1 MTASEVFEAV
11 TGSGSSDFAMLVAI
25 LNRRGAW
32 CLIGGLAVN
41 CYVEPVYT
49 LDADIVVAA
58 SELSAIKGDLIHAGF
73 SVEEFPHSLNATM
86 PKSDLRI
93 QFTLDS
99 RYQGFVKNTKIQEV
113 LDQQVPVASLENIVT
128 GKIWAWSDERRRLSK
143 CKKDELYTPEDFT
156 DEHRMIA
163 ETTRQFIDNEV
174 IPHIDELE
182 KHDWKLA
189 RELVRKAADLGLIG
203 ANIPEEYGG
212 LGLDQT
218 SGALVGENIGRCASF
233 ATTLGAESGIGLL
246 PIIYFGTEAAKEK
259 YLPRIASGE
268 LITAYALTEAG
279 SGSDAMAAKATARLS
294 DDGTHYVLNGEKMF
308 ITNGGFADIFIVFA
322 KVDGDKFSAFIVER
336 QEGLSPGAEEH
347 KMGIKGSSTTPLV
360 LADAKAPLENLLGE
374 IGKGHKIAFNTLNI
388 GRFKLGAMCIG
399 GMKLMLHESIRYA
412 NERQQFGKS
421 ISSFGAIKSKLG
433 EMAIRT
439 WVGEAM
445 IYRTLGM
452 IETAIGD
459 TTDPDAK
466 RRAIEEY
473 SAECSIIKVALSE
486 YCDYLADEMVQ
497 IFGGY
502 GYSADYPAERAYRD
516 SRINRI
522 FEGTNEINRMLIP
535 GRLMK
540 SALSGRLALLPA
552 AQALMDEILTPQMAG
567 FDYDEGL
574 LAAEEKLAKNAKKVG
589 LMTLGTAAQ
598 KYMMKLGDQQ
608 EILIGIADVIM
619 DAYAMES
626 AILRARKLAA
636 SAGEE
641 AAARYVDMTRVFC
654 NDAVERIEARAKNTL
669 AGMTDG
675 DELRTLLAALRRF
688 TKLTP
693 VNTIA
698 ARQRI
703 ADVMIVAN
711 KYVY

>member
-1 MTASEVFEAV
+1 MSAV
-11 TGSGSSDFAMLVAI
+11 IERKDVV
-25 LNRRGAW
+25 RGGAF
-32 CLIGGLAVN
+32 LI
-41 CYVEPVYT
+41 EDRTP
-49 LDADIVVAA
+49 
-58 SELSAIKGDLIHAGF
+58 
-73 SVEEFPHSLNATM
+73 
-86 PKSDLRI
+86 
-93 QFTLDS
+93 
-99 RYQGFVKNTKIQEV
+99 
-113 LDQQVPVASLENIVT
+113 
-128 GKIWAWSDERRRLSK
+128 DEIF
-143 CKKDELYTPEDFT
+143 TPEDFT
-156 DEHRMIA
+156 EEHRMIA

-174 IPHIDELE
+174 VPHIDELE

-189 RELVRKAADLGLIG
+189 RELVRKAADLGLIA

-218 SGALVGENIGRCASF
+218 SGALVGENIGRSASF

-246 PIIYFGTEAAKEK
+246 PIIYFGTEAAKQK

-294 DDGTHYVLNGEKMF
+294 ADGTHYILNGEKMF

-322 KVDGDKFSAFIVER
+322 KVDGDKFSAFIVEK
-336 QEGLSPGAEEH
+336 QEGVSPGAEEH

-466 RRAIEEY
+466 MRAIEEY

-486 YCDYLADEMVQ
+486 YCDYVVDEMVQ
-497 IFGGY
+497 IYGGY

-540 SALSGRLALLPA
+540 SALSGKLGLLPA
-552 AQALMDEILTPQMAG
+552 AQALMDEVLTPQSPA
-567 FDYDEGL
+567 FDDDDKL
-574 LAAEEKLAKNAKKVG
+574 LAAEQKLAKNGKKVA

-598 KYMMKLGDQQ
+598 KYMMTLGDQQ
-608 EILIGIADVIM
+608 EILLGIADIIM
-619 DAYAMES
+619 DTYAMES
-626 AILRARKLAA
+626 AILRAQKLAA
-636 SAGEE
+636 SHGGD
-641 AAARYVDMTRVFC
+641 AAARYIDMTRVFC
-654 NDAVERIEARAKNTL
+654 NDAVERIEVRAKNTL
-669 AGMTDG
+669 AGMAEG

-693 VNTIA
+693 MNTIT

-703 ADVMIVAN
+703 ADVLIVAN
-711 KYVY
+711 KYAY

>member
-1 MTASEVFEAV
+1 MSAVVEKKQVVKGGAFMIEDRTTQEVF
-11 TGSGSSDFAMLVAI
+11 
-25 LNRRGAW
+25 
-32 CLIGGLAVN
+32 
-41 CYVEPVYT
+41 
-49 LDADIVVAA
+49 
-58 SELSAIKGDLIHAGF
+58 
-73 SVEEFPHSLNATM
+73 
-86 PKSDLRI
+86 
-93 QFTLDS
+93 
-99 RYQGFVKNTKIQEV
+99 
-113 LDQQVPVASLENIVT
+113 
-128 GKIWAWSDERRRLSK
+128 
-143 CKKDELYTPEDFT
+143 TPEDFT
-156 DEHRMIA
+156 EEHHMIA
-163 ETTRQFIDNEV
+163 ETTRQFIDGEV
-174 IPHIDELE
+174 IPRIDELE

-189 RELVRKAADLGLIG
+189 RELVKKAADLGLIG

-246 PIIYFGTEAAKEK
+246 PIIYFGTEAAKQK
-259 YLPRIASGE
+259 YLPKIASGE

-294 DDGTHYVLNGEKMF
+294 EDGTHYVLNGEKMF

-360 LADAKAPLENLLGE
+360 LADAKAPVENLLGE

-452 IETAIGD
+452 IEDAIGN
-459 TTDPDAK
+459 DPNDLEAK
-466 RRAIEEY
+466 MRAIEEY

-497 IFGGY
+497 IYGGY

-540 SALSGRLALLPA
+540 SALSGKLALLPA

-567 FDYDEGL
+567 FDDDESL
-574 LAAEEKLAKNAKKVG
+574 LAAEQKLAKNAKKVG

-598 KYMMKLGDQQ
+598 KYMMTLGDQQ
-608 EILIGIADVIM
+608 EILIGIANIIM

-626 AILRARKLAA
+626 AILRAQKLAA
-636 SAGEE
+636 SQGEA

-654 NDAVERIEARAKNTL
+654 NDAVERIDARAKNTL
-669 AGMTDG
+669 AGMAEG

-693 VNTIA
+693 VNTIV

-703 ADVMIVAN
+703 ADVMIQAN
-711 KYVY
+711 RYVY

>member
-1 MTASEVFEAV
+1 M
-11 TGSGSSDFAMLVAI
+11 
-25 LNRRGAW
+25 
-32 CLIGGLAVN
+32 
-41 CYVEPVYT
+41 
-49 LDADIVVAA
+49 VAA
-58 SELSAIKGDLIHAGF
+58 VEQKRVVQGGSFLIEQTTP
-73 SVEEFPHSLNATM
+73 EEIF
-86 PKSDLRI
+86 
-93 QFTLDS
+93 
-99 RYQGFVKNTKIQEV
+99 
-113 LDQQVPVASLENIVT
+113 
-128 GKIWAWSDERRRLSK
+128 
-143 CKKDELYTPEDFT
+143 TPEDFT
-156 DEHRMIA
+156 EEHRMIA

-182 KHDWKLA
+182 HHNWTLA
-189 RELVRKAADLGLIG
+189 RELVKKAADLGLIG

-218 SGALVGENIGRCASF
+218 SGALVGENIGRSASF

-246 PIIYFGTEAAKEK
+246 PIIYFGTDAAKQK
-259 YLPRIASGE
+259 YLPKIATGE

-294 DDGTHYVLNGEKMF
+294 ADGTHYVLNGEKMF

-322 KVDGDKFSAFIVER
+322 KVDGDKFSAFIVEK
-336 QEGLSPGAEEH
+336 QDGVAPGAEEH

-360 LADAKAPLENLLGE
+360 LADAKAPVENLLGE
-374 IGKGHKIAFNTLNI
+374 IGKGHKIAFNILNI

-399 GMKLMLHESIRYA
+399 GMKLMVHEAIKYA
-412 NERQQFGKS
+412 NEREQFGKP
-421 ISSFGAIKSKLG
+421 ISSFGAIKAKLA

-445 IYRTLGM
+445 TYRTLGM
-452 IETAIGD
+452 IETAISD

-466 RRAIEEY
+466 LRAIEEY

-486 YCDYLADEMVQ
+486 YCDFVADEMVQ
-497 IFGGY
+497 IYGGY
-502 GYSADYPAERAYRD
+502 GYSAHYPAERAYRD

-522 FEGTNEINRMLIP
+522 FEGTNEINRMLVP

-540 SALSGRLALLPA
+540 SALSGKLALLPA
-552 AQALMDEILTPQMAG
+552 AQALMDEILTPQMMG
-567 FDYDEGL
+567 FDDDEQV
-574 LAAEEKLAKNAKKVG
+574 LAAEQKLAQNAKKVA

-608 EILIGIADVIM
+608 EVLMGIADIII
-619 DAYAMES
+619 DTYAMEC
-626 AILRARKLAA
+626 AILRTQKLIGAQGE
-636 SAGEE
+636 AGAE
-641 AAARYVDMTRVFC
+641 RFIDMTRVFC

-669 AGMTDG
+669 AAMAEG

-688 TKLTP
+688 VKLTP
-693 VNTIA
+693 MNTVI

-703 ADVMIVAN
+703 ADVMIDAN
-711 KYVY
+711 RYAY